1 MRKKT
6 AFFSILF
13 FLLLFAFIFVT
24 PARAEVTPPEFP
36 SCVNPQGKVTANYSS
51 GTHAV
56 PGVVSSY
63 QGSDTVYA
71 VSDAVVIQC
80 LCTTNGEGIQTN
92 WWKFAG
98 LTAEQIETYKT
109 QGWVFVPDGSEWG
122 LDPDPYLAKNSDFSC
137 RSIGGGGGEGS
148 SGGGGSS
155 NGGGGSLGG
164 ISSIG
169 QILALATTGNIL
181 TIYGLL
187 LLGILS
193 ITFGYLLKRGQS

>member
-13 FLLLFAFIFVT
+13 FLYLLAFVFVL

-36 SCVNPQGKVTANYSS
+36 SCVNPQGKITANYSS
-51 GTHAV
+51 GTHAIV
-56 PGVVSSY
+56 GVVTLY

-71 VSDAVVIQC
+71 VSDSVVVQC
-80 LCTTNGEGIQTN
+80 LCTTDGEGIQTN
-92 WWKFAG
+92 WWKIQG
-98 LTAEQIETYKT
+98 LTSEQIETYKT
-109 QGWVFVPDGSEWG
+109 QGWVFVPDGSAWG
-122 LDPDPYLAKNSDFSC
+122 LDPAAYLAKNVNFSC
-137 RSIGGGGGEGS
+137 RAIG
-148 SGGGGSS
+148 GGGGSS
-155 NGGGGSLGG
+155 NAGNGGSSAGGSVGG

-193 ITFGYLLKRGQS
+193 ISFGYLLKRGKS